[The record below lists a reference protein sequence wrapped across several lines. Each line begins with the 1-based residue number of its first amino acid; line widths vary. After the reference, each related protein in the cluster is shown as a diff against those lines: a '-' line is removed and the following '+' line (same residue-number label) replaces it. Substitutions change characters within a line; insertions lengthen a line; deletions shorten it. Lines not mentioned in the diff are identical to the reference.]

1 MIEKRNLL
9 AIMLIDSFLLI
20 FGEFFIKL
28 SLYKSFSFDKL
39 IIICYNISYH
49 KKKVGVINLSP
60 LRFISLIN
68 ELNNNLLAINFSKKD
83 VLIILFIIA
92 LFILIMC
99 SSFFSS
105 AETAYSSVNI
115 IRLRS
120 LVEEKV
126 KGSKKALWI
135 AENYDR
141 TLTTILVGN
150 NFVNIAATTIAA
162 VLFTFLI
169 RNDTLANV
177 LNTVI
182 MTIIV
187 LIFGEIL
194 PKCFAKENPEKISLR
209 YAGTLYFIIKILYP
223 IVICFMGLR
232 KLFSKNIKTE
242 DVPTVTGS
250 ELDTIIDTMES
261 EGEIDEDDAD
271 LMHGIVDTNTRTVYS
286 IMIHRVDVIAID
298 IESTIEEMK
307 NIFFEYKFSRIPVY
321 QDDKDHIVGVLNERD
336 FFTFLIKN
344 PGLSEFDIKPLLTE
358 PLYVSMS
365 LKVDDLIRK
374 MQEQK
379 KHFAIVSDEYGGTG
393 GIVTMEDAIEVITG
407 EIYDEHDDVENIV
420 EDVRKIDENTYEID
434 AEMPLEDLF
443 ELLELGK
450 APESRYSSI
459 GGFLY
464 GLAEEL
470 PEIGQTF
477 EYVTKIY
484 RQTEEDGLVEEV
496 PINLHFTVMEMAER
510 RIKTIKMVIDDTNN
524 TDDNQVS

>member
-1 MIEKRNLL
+1 M
-9 AIMLIDSFLLI
+9 
-20 FGEFFIKL
+20 
-28 SLYKSFSFDKL
+28 
-39 IIICYNISYH
+39 
-49 KKKVGVINLSP
+49 SP
-60 LRFISLIN
+60 LRFLSLIN
-68 ELNNNLLAINFSKKD
+68 ELSNNVLAVNFDKKSI
-83 VLIILFIIA
+83 LIIAFVIA
-92 LFILIMC
+92 LIILIMC
-99 SSFFSS
+99 SAFFSS
-105 AETAYSSVNI
+105 AETAYSTVNI

-120 LVEEKV
+120 LVEEKA

-150 NFVNIAATTIAA
+150 NFVNIAATTLAS
-162 VLFTFLI
+162 VLFSLI
-169 RNDTLANV
+169 IRSDTLASI

-194 PKCFAKENPEKISLR
+194 PKCLAKENAEKISLR
-209 YAGTLYFIIKILYP
+209 YAGILYFLIKFLYP
-223 IVICFMGLR
+223 IVICFIGLR
-232 KLFSKNIKTE
+232 KLFSKKINAKDT
-242 DVPTVTGS
+242 PTVTS
-250 ELDTIIDTMES
+250 PELDTIIDTMES

-271 LMHGIVDTNTRTVYS
+271 LMHGIVDTNNRTVYS

-307 NIFFEYKFSRIPVY
+307 EIFFEYKFSRIPVY
-321 QDDKDHIVGVLNERD
+321 QEDKDHIIGVLNERD
-336 FFTFLIKN
+336 FFTYLIKN
-344 PGLSEFDIKPLLTE
+344 PSMENFDIRFLLTE

-407 EIYDEHDDVENIV
+407 EIYDEHDDIEDIV
-420 EDVRKIDENTYEID
+420 EDIKRIDENTYELD
-434 AEMPLEDLF
+434 AEMSLEDLF
-443 ELLELGK
+443 ERLELGK

-470 PEIGQTF
+470 PEVGQTF

-484 RQTEEDGLVEEV
+484 RQTEDDGLVEEV
-496 PINLHFTVMEMAER
+496 PLYLHFTILEMVER
-510 RIKTIKMVIDDTNN
+510 RIKTIKMIVDDTSDENKE
-524 TDDNQVS
+524 TESNQVS